1 MLQGGDVLCREFFR
15 RGKPPETPQ
24 VLDMVNSRY
33 TEREKP
39 RGDEAFKE
47 INQ

>member
-1 MLQGGDVLCREFFR
+1 MLHGGDVLCRKFFR
-15 RGKPPETPQ
+15 RGMPPETPQ
-24 VLDMVNSRY
+24 VLEMVNGVYS
-33 TEREKP
+33 EREKP